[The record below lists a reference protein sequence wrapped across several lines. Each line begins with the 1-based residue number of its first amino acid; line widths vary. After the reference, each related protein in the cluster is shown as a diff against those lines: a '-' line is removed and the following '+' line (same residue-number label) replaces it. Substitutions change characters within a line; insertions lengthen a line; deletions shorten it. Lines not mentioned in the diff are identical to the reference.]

1 MYRAG
6 IRMGEKAAKL
16 VTIIRQRRC
25 SPELINRQLCQL
37 IFFNPCISMLG
48 SHIPCWS
55 EWIWGFCLWFFF
67 SSGFNPG
74 QPSESCFFKRLFS
87 SHTFKK
93 SASLFFLSLSQKKQ
107 QNLLILLRSPGV
119 LKSLKILNASPTCDP
134 AAKYYDLLGAF
145 SLIFTSSLH
154 LPPSSHAQFYHGIS
168 SPPVLH
174 PINCSFLC
182 RQSLQYIF
190 LNSFHA
196 FVSITILRRK
206 PDGSLEL
213 PTMS

>member
-1 MYRAG
+1 
-6 IRMGEKAAKL
+6 MGEKAAKL

-37 IFFNPCISMLG
+37 IFLIHVLA
-48 SHIPCWS
+48 CW
-55 EWIWGFCLWFFF
+55 EAIFLVDLNGFGDFSFWFFF
-67 SSGFNPG
+67 SSVFNPG

-87 SHTFKK
+87 SHTFKNQPHF
-93 SASLFFLSLSQKKQ
+93 FFLSLSQKKQ